1 MMKQVLLSFLLLV
14 TIKAATA
21 QATGQVSYKI
31 DFSSD
36 NPDMAMATSMME
48 GSTMELFFM
57 AGKARADVKMGAFM
71 DMSTITD
78 SKSDKSLM
86 LMSVMGQKM
95 AVENKLSEADKE
107 AAKNAPKA
115 TITKET
121 KEIIGFKCTK
131 ATIKTED
138 GKELVIWFTTELNAS
153 LAGLEQFANIGV
165 NGVPLEFAT
174 EQNGM
179 NVKFVATK
187 FDKKVEEKVFSLTV
201 PEGYTVVT
209 PEELEKMGNL

>member
-1 MMKQVLLSFLLLV
+1 MKQLLLSFLLLV
-14 TIKAATA
+14 TVKAATA
-21 QATGQVSYKI
+21 QATGQISYKV

-71 DMSTITD
+71 DMSTVTD
-78 SKSDKSLM
+78 SKSDKSVM

-107 AAKNAPKA
+107 AAKNAPKV

-121 KEIIGFKCTK
+121 KDIIGFKCTK

-187 FDKKVEEKVFSLTV
+187 FDKKVEEKVFTLAI